1 MRDNERVND
10 IDLAA
15 LQLARRARMM
25 EYEMQAEAWERK
37 SHRADLLWYALILLS
52 IVAATVLV
60 TGVELKWW

>member
-1 MRDNERVND
+1 MRDNERVRD

-25 EYEMQAEAWERK
+25 EYEIKAAEWERK
-37 SHRADLLWYALILLS
+37 ANRADLLLYALILLS